1 MIPLKSSQQGAA
13 LLVAL
18 VLLAV
23 ITALTVTN
31 MREVTLEG
39 RMTANRLEAQ
49 QLLNA
54 TDSALREAE
63 KRFYG
68 PGNVAAKL
76 EASTDNCMKSNTY
89 KRLTNKPCLLSV
101 PSTNVRAFLH
111 NPLKLIKE
119 NSAFDNW
126 TGAKTETASDTTYTP
141 WMPYRGTAPGENSS
155 LETKAYWNTVLIPSD
170 HINAEYGDALQG
182 KGTYYYLINAQAAD
196 RFAAQS
202 TIANISLG
210 LNN

>member
-1 MIPLKSSQQGAA
+1 MISSKSRQQGAA

-23 ITALTVTN
+23 ITVLTVTN

-76 EASTDNCMKSNTY
+76 EPDTNNCMKSNTY
-89 KRLTNKPCLLSV
+89 QRLTNKPCLLSV
-101 PSTNVRAFLH
+101 PSSLVRDFLH

-119 NSAFDNW
+119 NSAFNNW

-141 WMPYRGTAPGENSS
+141 WMPYRGTVSGQTSS
-155 LETKAYWNTVLIPSD
+155 LEHKAYWNSVLVD
-170 HINAEYGDALQG
+170 QDTEEYDEAIEG

-202 TIANISLG
+202 TIANISPG

>member
-1 MIPLKSSQQGAA
+1 MISSKSRQQGAA

-23 ITALTVTN
+23 ITVLTVTN

-76 EASTDNCMKSNTY
+76 EPDTNNCMKSNTY

-101 PSTNVRAFLH
+101 PSSLVKDFLH

-119 NSAFDNW
+119 NSAFNNW

-141 WMPYRGTAPGENSS
+141 WMPYRGTVSGQTSS
-155 LETKAYWNTVLIPSD
+155 LEHKAYWNSVLVDKDTV
-170 HINAEYGDALQG
+170 EYNEAIEG

>member
-1 MIPLKSSQQGAA
+1 MISSKPRQQGAA

-23 ITALTVTN
+23 ITVLTVTN

-76 EASTDNCMKSNTY
+76 EASTDNCKKSNTY
-89 KRLTNKPCLLSV
+89 QRLTNKPCLLSV
-101 PSTNVRAFLH
+101 PSSLVRDFLH

-119 NSAFDNW
+119 NSAFNNW

-141 WMPYRGTAPGENSS
+141 WMPYRGTVSGQTSS
-155 LETKAYWNTVLIPSD
+155 LEHKAYWNSVLVDKDTV
-170 HINAEYGDALQG
+170 EYNEAIEG

>member
-1 MIPLKSSQQGAA
+1 MIPSKSRQQGAA

-23 ITALTVTN
+23 ITVLTVTN

-76 EASTDNCMKSNTY
+76 EPDTNNCKKSNTY
-89 KRLTNKPCLLSV
+89 QRLTNKPCLLSV
-101 PSTNVRAFLH
+101 PSTLVRDFLH
-111 NPLKLIKE
+111 NPLKLIAQE
-119 NSAFDNW
+119 SAFNNW
-126 TGAKTETASDTTYTP
+126 TGAKTEAASNTTYTP
-141 WMPYRGTAPGENSS
+141 WMPYRGTVSGQTSS
-155 LETKAYWNTVLIPSD
+155 LEHKAYWNSVLVD
-170 HINAEYGDALQG
+170 KDTAEYNEAIEG

>member
-76 EASTDNCMKSNTY
+76 EASTDNCKKSNIY
-89 KRLTNKPCLLSV
+89 QRLTNKPCLLSV
-101 PSTNVRAFLH
+101 PSTDVRAFLH
-111 NPLKLIKE
+111 NPLKFIAAS
-119 NSAFDNW
+119 SAFNNW
-126 TGAKTETASDTTYTP
+126 TGAKTEAASNTTYTP
-141 WMPYRGTAPGENSS
+141 WMPYRGTVFGQTSS
-155 LETKAYWNTVLIPSD
+155 LEHKAYWNSVLVDQDTV
-170 HINAEYGDALQG
+170 EYNEAIEG

-202 TIANISLG
+202 TIANISPG

>member
-1 MIPLKSSQQGAA
+1 MISSKPRQQGAA
-13 LLVAL
+13 LLIAL

-23 ITALTVTN
+23 ITVLTVTN

-76 EASTDNCMKSNTY
+76 EHDTNNCKKTNDF
-89 KRLTNKPCLLSV
+89 KRLTNKPCLLSI
-101 PSTNVRAFLH
+101 PSTDVRAFLH
-111 NPLKLIKE
+111 NPLKFIAASSSL
-119 NSAFDNW
+119 NNW
-126 TGAKTETASDTTYTP
+126 TGAKTDAASNTTYVP
-141 WMPYRGTAPGENSS
+141 WMPYRGTAPGESSS
-155 LETKAYWNTVLIPSD
+155 LEQKAYWNTALIPST

>member
-89 KRLTNKPCLLSV
+89 QRLTNKPCLLSV

-111 NPLKLIKE
+111 NPLKFIKE
-119 NSAFDNW
+119 SSAFNNW
-126 TGAKTETASDTTYTP
+126 TGAKTETASNTTYTP
-141 WMPYRGTAPGENSS
+141 WMPYRGTVFGQTSS
-155 LETKAYWNTVLIPSD
+155 LEHKAYWNSALVD
-170 HINAEYGDALQG
+170 KDAVEYNEAIEG

>member
-1 MIPLKSSQQGAA
+1 MTPSKSRQQGAA

-23 ITALTVTN
+23 ITVLTVTN

-76 EASTDNCMKSNTY
+76 EASTDNCKKSNIY
-89 KRLTNKPCLLSV
+89 QRLTNKPCLLSV
-101 PSTNVRAFLH
+101 PSTDVRAFLH
-111 NPLKLIKE
+111 NPLKFIAAS
-119 NSAFDNW
+119 SAFNNW

-141 WMPYRGTAPGENSS
+141 WMPYRGTVPGQTSS
-155 LETKAYWNTVLIPSD
+155 LEHKAYWNSVLVDQDTV
-170 HINAEYGDALQG
+170 EYNEAIEG

-202 TIANISLG
+202 TIANISPG